1 MGIQLSGWGNVPLAA
16 ESAGYSMW
24 VECLRKMIY
33 SQFYIA

>member
-24 VECLRKMIY
+24 VEFLRKMIY